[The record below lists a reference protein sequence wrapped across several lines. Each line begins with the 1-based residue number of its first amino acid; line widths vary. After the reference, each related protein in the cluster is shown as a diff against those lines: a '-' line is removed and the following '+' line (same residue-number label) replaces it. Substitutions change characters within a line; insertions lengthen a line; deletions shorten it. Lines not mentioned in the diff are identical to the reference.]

1 MVEEKLDL
9 WSTIM
14 ASDRVHMN
22 VPFPGTLNPATG
34 EEYEVAMVV
43 LTAEESSVIQTETE
57 RKIRKLLKEDM
68 PGLGDAKKGYDEL
81 YSTLTAAGLL
91 YTVVRNP
98 NNIKEHLFPNKEAVL
113 KLSNDQLGIL
123 INHYYTIC
131 DKLNPVISDLTE
143 DEMEV
148 WLKRLQEA
156 GSKPAFFLNT
166 CTSGVLKTLVTHLA
180 SQLKSLQTSSNS
192 YTSPQEEVTE
202 TL

>member
-1 MVEEKLDL
+1 MEEQKIDL
-9 WSTIM
+9 WSAIM
-14 ASDRVHMN
+14 ATERPNML
-22 VPFPGTLNPATG
+22 VPMPGTKNPATG

-43 LTAEESSVIQTETE
+43 LTAEESSIIQTETE

-68 PGLGDAKKGYDEL
+68 PGLSDAKKGYDEL

-98 NNIKEHLFPNKEAVL
+98 KDLKEHVFPSKEAVL

-143 DEMEV
+143 EEMES
-148 WLKRLQEA
+148 WLRRLTEA
-156 GSKPAFFLNT
+156 GTKPAFFLNT
-166 CTSGVLKTLVTHLA
+166 CTLGVLKTLVLHLA
-180 SQLKSLQTSSNS
+180 NQLKSLQTSSS
-192 YTSPQEEVTE
+192 SSSLPPEEVIETE
-202 TL
+202 